1 MTEPT
6 GKVFISYRR
15 KRLTETDQLIRA
27 LHDRGI
33 PTWRDVD
40 SIAGEPTEEAIRAAL
55 SDDNLSGAV
64 IWLTPDVIQSPII
77 RDVEVPLAVARRRK
91 GDGFWLIIVL
101 ADGLDYP
108 AVSPMFADSLGGEDL
123 SNWNLRKTSHEWA
136 TSADIEFIADL
147 VLKERITA
155 VRKVRSGAPHQVSV
169 HAKGTMSWR
178 ANDELAL
185 DWTPYFQS
193 GPPSE
198 AAWAAMKAAAE
209 IVSRQLKKYGSAG
222 DGIQYTGTPS
232 MAAALLLGSTYS
244 IRDGRTPTWIQRQ
257 PDGSALTPWQ
267 LADSSDASF
276 ARAAG
281 WHATTVFGSVDA
293 TDLAVCLN
301 ISDDVS
307 EAFARS
313 RNITPPWRAIL
324 RVSSVTERNTRAE
337 PLTPAEVASLVHLIV
352 DEIRAARRQTL
363 GLTSIHLFAA
373 APAGLAFLLGTAIAT
388 LPPITSYEFD
398 TTAGRYALALTVTS

>member
-6 GKVFISYRR
+6 GRVFISYRR

-27 LHDRGI
+27 LHDRGV

-40 SIAGEPTEEAIRAAL
+40 SIAGEPTEAAIRAAL
-55 SDDNLSGAV
+55 GDDNLSGAV
-64 IWLTPDVIQSPII
+64 LWLTPDVVQSPII
-77 RDVEVPLAVARRRK
+77 KDVEVPLAVARRRK
-91 GDGFWLIIVL
+91 EDGFWLVIVL

-108 AVSPMFADSLGGEDL
+108 AVTAMFADSLGGEDL
-123 SNWNLRKTSHEWA
+123 SNWNLRKTSQEWA
-136 TSADIEFIADL
+136 TPADIVSIADL
-147 VLKERITA
+147 VLEQRIAA
-155 VRKVRSGAPHQVSV
+155 VRQVRSGAPHQVSA
-169 HAKGTMSWR
+169 HAKGTMSWG
-178 ANDELAL
+178 ATDELAL
-185 DWTPYFQS
+185 DWTPYFRS

-198 AAWAAMKAAAE
+198 QSWAAMKAAAE
-209 IVSRQLKKYGSAG
+209 SVGRQLKKYDTAG
-222 DGIQYTGTPS
+222 DDIHYIGTPS

-257 PDGSALTPWQ
+257 PDGSALTPWR
-267 LADSSDASF
+267 LADSSDASL

-281 WHATTVFGSVDA
+281 WRATTVFGSVDA

-313 RNITPPWRAIL
+313 RNITPPWRAIV
-324 RVSSVTERNTRAE
+324 RVSSATERNTRAE

-352 DEIRAARRQTL
+352 DEIRATRRQTL
-363 GLTSIHLFAA
+363 GLTAIHLFAA

-388 LPPITSYEFD
+388 LPPITSYELD
-398 TTAGRYALALTVTS
+398 TTAGRYVPALTVTS